1 MQRILDF
8 TLPLTRTLH
17 MVDQRWR
24 WYLLR
29 RTDLLRDLRDSV
41 HAVETQEVKEYGQKH
56 KAITSIPVFSFIMW
70 ASIFHPQCFT
80 YVSFSPFSLSCYNA
94 QDSSAVCIITR
105 FVVGW
110 EQCSSFRAG
119 LEDML
124 DSGDR
129 SQHLAMFRD
138 TSYSI
143 LRSCSLQILI
153 LFYITGRCHTFSW
166 HLYSLFFS
174 CKPVQVSKPA
184 FRKFYTDKFYY
195 QEVLLPF
202 TVWQ

>member
-1 MQRILDF
+1 MIS
-8 TLPLTRTLH
+8 PKE
-17 MVDQRWR
+17 
-24 WYLLR
+24 
-29 RTDLLRDLRDSV
+29 DLLTERLTWFCPCFWDTGSERKWTPD
-41 HAVETQEVKEYGQKH
+41 Y
-56 KAITSIPVFSFIMW
+56 SIPVFFLN
-70 ASIFHPQCFT
+70 
-80 YVSFSPFSLSCYNA
+80 YVNKYFSPTVFYVCVFLTFFFELCYNA
-94 QDSSAVCIITR
+94 QDSSAVCIITK

-110 EQCSSFRAG
+110 GQCSFFRAG

-124 DSGDR
+124 GGGDG

-143 LRSCSLQILI
+143 LRSCSLQIVI
-153 LFYITGRCHTFSW
+153 LFYITGGYHTFSW
-166 HLYSLFFS
+166 HLYSRLLS

-184 FRKFYTDKFYY
+184 FRKFYIDKFYY